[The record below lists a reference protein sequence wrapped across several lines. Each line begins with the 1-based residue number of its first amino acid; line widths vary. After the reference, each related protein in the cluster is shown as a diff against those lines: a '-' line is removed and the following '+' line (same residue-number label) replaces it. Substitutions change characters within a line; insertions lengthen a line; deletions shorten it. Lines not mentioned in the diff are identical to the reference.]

1 MPAEQVPVVV
11 LGSAGY
17 VGGELLRIL
26 ALHPL
31 LGPVAAVSE
40 SKPGSV
46 IADVFPHLAAA
57 FGAQTFAST
66 AEAEALL
73 RSGQRVALFS
83 ALPHGESAGRI
94 AQWIQLA
101 QANGADLHV
110 VDISADLRLGS
121 AALHEQVY
129 GKPHPAPQLLD
140 TAVCA
145 LPELVAGVPSK
156 VMAHP
161 GCFTTAVTLACR
173 PLHALA
179 LSDGAFFASA
189 ITGSTGSGREPT
201 ATTHHPW
208 RHGNMRAYSPL
219 THRHEHEMRRLVSGK
234 EGCAEILFVP
244 HSGPFA
250 RGIHATIHV
259 RLKREHSAAELR
271 AALAA
276 FYKNAP
282 FVAVGAAPPAL
293 KDVVGTNRCHL
304 AVECRGKD
312 AVVFSVIDNLTKGA
326 SGGAV
331 QWMNRML
338 GFAED
343 TGLKLPGLGWN

>member
-1 MPAEQVPVVV
+1 MPAETVPTIV

-31 LGPVAAVSE
+31 LRLEAAVSE
-40 SKPGSV
+40 SKPGTA
-46 IADVFPHLAAA
+46 IAAAFPHLAAA
-57 FGAQTFAST
+57 YDGLTFA
-66 AEAEALL
+66 AMAQAEALL
-73 RSGQRVALFS
+73 RSGARVALFS
-83 ALPHGESAGRI
+83 ALPHGESAGR
-94 AQWIQLA
+94 LA
-101 QANGADLHV
+101 HCLALAKAAGTDLLV
-110 VDISADLRLGS
+110 VDISADLRLGD
-121 AALHEQVY
+121 AATQERVY
-129 GKPHPAPQLLD
+129 GKTHPAPELLD
-140 TAVCA
+140 MAVCA
-145 LPELVAGVPSK
+145 LPELTTGVPSK
-156 VMAHP
+156 LIAHP

-173 PLHALA
+173 PLFALG

-189 ITGSTGSGREPT
+189 ITGSTGSGREPS

-219 THRHEHEMRRLVSGK
+219 AHRHEVEMRRLVSGND
-234 EGCAEILFVP
+234 GAAEILFVP

-250 RGIHATIHV
+250 RGIHATVHV
-259 RLKREHSAAELR
+259 RLKQESTSAALR
-271 AALAA
+271 AQFSD
-276 FYKNAP
+276 FYAKAR
-282 FVAVGAAPPAL
+282 FIAISATPPAL

-304 AVECRGKD
+304 SVECRGRD